1 MKKKIF
7 MIVAIACM
15 AFSAPTS
22 AFADGEPE
30 QVDFEVSI

>member
-1 MKKKIF
+1 MNKKIF

-22 AFADGEPE
+22 VFADGELE
-30 QVDFEVSI
+30 QVDLE

>member
-22 AFADGEPE
+22 VFADGEPK
-30 QVDFEVSI
+30 QIDLQN